1 MLGLPLPERGE
12 FAQAVGFA
20 VFGVRVAPQNQFHA
34 RSFSVWFSG
43 GAPPPMVQSAQL
55 CGRLSR
61 IGPRCRRAAGASA
74 VAGVFDHVINLS
86 YLAIRLPGS

>member
-34 RSFSVWFSG
+34 RSFSVWFSSG
-43 GAPPPMVQSAQL
+43 TAADGSTCPIVRQIIPY
-55 CGRLSR
+55 
-61 IGPRCRRAAGASA
+61 RAKMSPGAGASA
-74 VAGVFDHVINLS
+74 VAGVFDRVINLS
-86 YLAIRLPGS
+86 YLAFRLPSS